1 MTAVKH
7 RRTFGDRREPHTVII
22 ARGEQVRYFTIG
34 RKALML
40 GSALA
45 ALVAATCVAIPSYYL
60 LQDDL
65 TVRYAERQWKVT
77 RDYEQR
83 IAALRAQL
91 DTATS
96 RQFLSEKM
104 VETKVEVLLDQQ
116 EELTARY
123 DKLQPLLER
132 AKATGIIT
140 TAVPLPTQNPRT
152 SPAEDAPSQTEPA
165 LEAHGDSLDEDEP
178 MLDTIR
184 TSAIPGDDWRAAPMT
199 AAATAKV
206 GPRRFDISE
215 AAIRQIGRSIDMAE
229 LRQIGD
235 LQSLAAK
242 ARTRTVRIASALTAI
257 GIDLPPDTVSS
268 AVGGPYE
275 PAPADFDFEESY
287 AELDAALE
295 ALKKLHDVAERL
307 PLTEPMPA
315 STRSSTFGIRSD
327 PFLGKRA
334 LHAGIDYARPSGSAV
349 SAVAPGKV
357 VRAGRAGGYGN
368 LVEIDH
374 GNGITTRYGHMSR
387 IDVSVGDEVGRGT
400 RIGAVGSTG
409 RSTGP
414 HLHYEVRRDGKAV
427 DPMRFLRIRD
437 RIRLP
442 S

>member
-22 ARGEQVRYFTIG
+22 ARGEEVRYFTIG

-45 ALVAATCVAIPSYYL
+45 ALVAVTCVAIPSYYL

-152 SPAEDAPSQTEPA
+152 SSAEDTPLETEPA

-184 TSAIPGDDWRAAPMT
+184 TSAIPGDDWRTAPMT
-199 AAATAKV
+199 AAAA
-206 GPRRFDISE
+206 
-215 AAIRQIGRSIDMAE
+215 
-229 LRQIGD
+229 
-235 LQSLAAK
+235 
-242 ARTRTVRIASALTAI
+242 RTVRIASALTAI
-257 GIDLPPDTVSS
+257 GIELPPDTVGS

-275 PAPADFDFEESY
+275 PAPADLDFEESY

-307 PLTEPMPA
+307 PLAEPMPA

-349 SAVAPGKV
+349 SAVAPGTV

>member
-1 MTAVKH
+1 MAAVKH
-7 RRTFGDRREPHTVII
+7 RRTFGDRREPHTIII

-40 GSALA
+40 GAAVA
-45 ALVAATCVAIPSYYL
+45 ALVAVTCVAIPSYYL
-60 LQDDL
+60 LQEDL
-65 TVRYAERQWKVT
+65 AVRYAERQWKVT

-132 AKATGIIT
+132 AKETGIIA
-140 TAVPLPTQNPRT
+140 TAVPLPTHNPRSAAT
-152 SPAEDAPSQTEPA
+152 DDSPAPIDTALDVPVDPVEDDAPA
-165 LEAHGDSLDEDEP
+165 VDA
-178 MLDTIR
+178 IR
-184 TSAIPGDDWRAAPMT
+184 TSAIDT
-199 AAATAKV
+199 AAWRMTSKTPMVAGMHG
-206 GPRRFDISE
+206 GPRFDVSE
-215 AAIRQIGRSIDMAE
+215 AAIRDIGRSIDLAE
-229 LRQIGD
+229 LRQIED

-242 ARTRTVRIASALTAI
+242 ARTRSVRIASALTAI
-257 GIDLPPDTVSS
+257 GIDLPPASASS

-275 PAPADFDFEESY
+275 PAHVDYDFEESY
-287 AELDAALE
+287 AELDAALD
-295 ALKKLHDVAERL
+295 ALKTLHDVATRL

-315 STRSSTFGIRSD
+315 STRSSTFGIRKD

-349 SAVAPGKV
+349 SAVAPGTV

-368 LVEIDH
+368 MVEIDH
-374 GNGITTRYGHMSR
+374 GNGITTRYGHLSR
-387 IDVSVGDEVGRGT
+387 IDVTVGQEIVRGI

-414 HLHYEVRRDGKAV
+414 HLHYEVRRDGQAV